1 MNSLR
6 SRKIVPRKLYIRGF
20 KKTCCSLLVVV
31 GILWALVVD
40 YGEISAFPKFEPQLF
55 FHYLLPPIILEA
67 AYSLYN
73 KAFFDNLWTILL
85 YAVVVSRDWS

>member
-1 MNSLR
+1 M
-6 SRKIVPRKLYIRGF
+6 YIKMF
-20 KKTCCSLLVVV
+20 AKTCCSLLVVV
-31 GILWALVVD
+31 GMLWAVAVD
-40 YGEISAFPKFEPQLF
+40 YGGISAFPQFDPQLF

-73 KAFFDNLWTILL
+73 KAFFDNLGTILL